1 MVDFLFISKLLITNY
16 QLLTN
21 MTKEIKL
28 QAEIRQEKNGRAK
41 SIRESGFIPAVL
53 YGQKTEN
60 KNLKIKKLDLERVYA
75 VAKESN
81 LIDLTVDG
89 GPPVK
94 VLIKDMQRHPVKGNL
109 MHIDFYQVDMTKE
122 IITEISLNFI
132 GEPKAVKE
140 MGGTLVKVMDSVEIE
155 CLPDKLVNQI
165 DVDIS
170 GLDAFGDSI
179 KLRDLKLPV
188 GIKLTSETND
198 MVVGVTETKVEEE
211 KKVEEIKEGEE
222 GEKKEGEEGEEGE
235 KKEEAKKDGDSGKEE
250 KKK

>member
-1 MVDFLFISKLLITNY
+1 
-16 QLLTN
+16 

-28 QAEIRQEKNGRAK
+28 QAETRQEKNGQAK
-41 SIRESGFIPAVL
+41 KIREQGFIPVVL
-53 YGQKTEN
+53 YGQKAEN
-60 KNLKIKKLDLERVYA
+60 ENLKIKQLDLERVYA

-94 VLIKDMQRHPVKGNL
+94 VLIKDAQRHPVKGNL
-109 MHIDFYQVDMTKE
+109 VHIDFYRVDMTKE
-122 IITEISLNFI
+122 IITEILLNFV

-140 MGGTLVKVMDSVEIE
+140 LGGTLVKVMDSVEVR

-170 GLDAFGDSI
+170 GLDTFSDSI
-179 KLRDLKLPV
+179 KLRDLKLPE

-211 KKVEEIKEGEE
+211 EKKVEEVKDGEE
-222 GEKKEGEEGEEGE
+222 GEKKEGEEAKEGE
-235 KKEEAKKDGDSGKEE
+235 KKEGSEKDGGADKKE
-250 KKK
+250 KKKE